1 MSVAVAHQAASNART
16 IALQEAAR
24 EANAR
29 DTNLVVL
36 HIVESLDL
44 DIEAAYRSGLSDE
57 IEAALASQGASSVPW
72 TLQLSASTKDDD
84 VAGEILRLADEAGA
98 DLLVI
103 GARRRSPLG
112 KFLMGSATQT
122 LILEA
127 KMPVVVVKAQ
137 V

>member
-72 TLQLSASTKDDD
+72 TLQLSASTKDGD
-84 VAGEILRLADEAGA
+84 VARDILRLADEAGA

-137 V
+137 A

>member
-1 MSVAVAHQAASNART
+1 MTVAVAHQAASNART

-24 EANAR
+24 EAGAR
-29 DTNLVVL
+29 ATDLVVL
-36 HIVESLDL
+36 HVVEALDL

-57 IEAALASQGASSVPW
+57 IEQALASQDVSSVPW
-72 TLQLSASTKDDD
+72 TLKLAASTKDDD
-84 VAGEILRLADEAGA
+84 VAEQILRLADEAKA
-98 DLLVI
+98 EVLVI

-127 KMPVVVVKAQ
+127 KMPVVVVKAPA
-137 V
+137 